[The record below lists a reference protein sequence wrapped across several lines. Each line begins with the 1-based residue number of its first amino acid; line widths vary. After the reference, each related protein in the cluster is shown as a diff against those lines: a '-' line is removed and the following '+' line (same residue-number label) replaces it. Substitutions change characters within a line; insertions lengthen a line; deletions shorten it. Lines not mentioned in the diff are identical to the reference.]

1 MESRDCLIAVMQDVV
16 NIMEMP
22 LVKYAFCSLFIAFT
36 LAFVRINIINA
47 VYRSRTNRKKYEK
60 DDDLDTVV
68 DKYDDDRG

>member
-1 MESRDCLIAVMQDVV
+1 MESRDCLIAVMQEFV

-22 LVKYAFCSLFIAFT
+22 LVKYSFCSLFIAFT

-47 VYRSRTNRKKYEK
+47 VYRARTNRKKYEK